1 MKKYVKKN
9 IIAIVVTFIMSFI
22 FMYIAGK
29 ARSYSALGGED
40 LFPFIILTFW
50 IMDYNTKKNSQ
61 K

>member
-9 IIAIVVTFIMSFI
+9 IMAIVVTFIIAFV

-29 ARSYSALGGED
+29 ARSYSTFGGED

-50 IMDYNTKKNSQ
+50 IMDYNIKKNSQ